1 MTKKNSLFYYL
12 GVLYFCLFQELSLI
26 LQVKTECDML
36 IDIVLIIVGV
46 ALVLKGADW
55 LTEGA
60 SALARRMGVPE
71 IVIGLTI
78 VAAGTSAPELFV
90 SLVSALKGTPDMAV
104 GNVVGSNTMNAML
117 IVGCA
122 AMVAPMVISHAT
134 VKKDMPFA
142 VGASLLLMLLAFDNE
157 LSLIDGIILMAG
169 FAVFMA
175 YTLRQ
180 ARGGHDGQRAE
191 DETVPEGEPA
201 ASGKSATDRSPLV
214 SAVYMLVGLA
224 MLVAGSNVF
233 VDSASNVALSLGI
246 SEAVVG
252 LTVVAGGTSLPELAT
267 SVVAARKGQSAIAI
281 GNVIG
286 SNVFNILMILG
297 VTGVISPLHI
307 EGITTLDMVVMLASI
322 FLVWLFSRT
331 RYTVE
336 RWEGAVLVGGYLAYL
351 CWLIS
356 SL

>member
-1 MTKKNSLFYYL
+1 MM
-12 GVLYFCLFQELSLI
+12 I
-26 LQVKTECDML
+26 L
-36 IDIVLIIVGV
+36 DIVLIVIGV
-46 ALVLKGADW
+46 ALVLTGADR

-60 SALARRMGVPE
+60 SALARRMNVPE
-71 IVIGLTI
+71 IIIGLTI

-122 AMVAPMVISHAT
+122 AMVAPMVISRST
-134 VKKDMPFA
+134 VKKDIPFA
-142 VGASLLLMLLAFDNE
+142 VGASVLLMLL
-157 LSLIDGIILMAG
+157 SLNNYLGRWDGIILLLG
-169 FAVFMA
+169 FASFMV
-175 YTLRQ
+175 YTLMQ
-180 ARGGHDGQRAE
+180 AKKGEAAPVADDSQQDANSTPSRGMN
-191 DETVPEGEPA
+191 PWL
-201 ASGKSATDRSPLV
+201 SALWV
-214 SAVYMLVGLA
+214 VAGLA
-224 MLVAGSNVF
+224 MLVIGSNLF
-233 VDSASNVALSLGI
+233 VDSASSVAYSLGI
-246 SEAVVG
+246 SEGVVG

-297 VTGVISPLHI
+297 LTATISPLAI
-307 EGITTLDMVVMLASI
+307 EGITTLDMAVMLVSVA
-322 FLVWLFSRT
+322 LVWFFSFT

-336 RWEGAVLVGGYLAYL
+336 RWEGGLLVVGYLVYL
-351 CWLIS
+351 WWLIS

>member
-1 MTKKNSLFYYL
+1 M
-12 GVLYFCLFQELSLI
+12 E
-26 LQVKTECDML
+26 ML
-36 IDIVLIIVGV
+36 LDVVLIVVGV
-46 ALVLKGADW
+46 ALVLFGADR

-60 SALARRMGVPE
+60 SALARRMNVPE
-71 IVIGLTI
+71 IIIGLTI

-90 SLVSALKGTPDMAV
+90 SLVSALKGTPDLAV

-122 AMVAPMVISHAT
+122 AMVAPMTISRST
-134 VKKDMPFA
+134 VKKDIPFS
-142 VGASLLLMLLAFDNE
+142 VGASVLLILLAVDSF
-157 LSLIDGIILMAG
+157 LGRVDGIILLLG

-175 YTLRQ
+175 YTLMQ
-180 ARGGHDGQRAE
+180 AKTGSTDEVQAE
-191 DETVPEGEPA
+191 T
-201 ASGKSATDRSPLV
+201 SPV
-214 SAVYMLVGLA
+214 WKNIVYLVGGLLG
-224 MLVAGSNVF
+224 LVLGSNLF
-233 VDSASNVALSLGI
+233 VDSASSVAYALDI
-246 SEAVVG
+246 SEGVVG

-286 SNVFNILMILG
+286 SNVFNILLILG
-297 VTGVISPLHI
+297 LTATISPMEI
-307 EGITTLDMVVMLASI
+307 EGITTIDMAVMLISVA
-322 FLVWLFSRT
+322 FVWMFSFT

-336 RWEGAVLVGGYLAYL
+336 RWEGAVLVGGYLVYL

>member
-1 MTKKNSLFYYL
+1 M
-12 GVLYFCLFQELSLI
+12 VLDVLLI
-26 LQVKTECDML
+26 V
-36 IDIVLIIVGV
+36 IGV
-46 ALVLKGADW
+46 AMVLLGADR

-60 SALARRMGVPE
+60 SALARRMNVPE
-71 IVIGLTI
+71 IIIGLTI

-90 SLVSALKGTPDMAV
+90 SLVSALKGTAGLAV

-122 AMVAPMVISHAT
+122 AVVAPMTISRST
-134 VKKDMPFA
+134 VKKDIPFSVA
-142 VGASLLLMLLAFDNE
+142 ASVLLI
-157 LSLIDGIILMAG
+157 LIAADSFLGRWDGIILLVG
-169 FAVFMA
+169 FTVFMV

-180 ARGGHDGQRAE
+180 AKVD
-191 DETVPEGEPA
+191 
-201 ASGKSATDRSPLV
+201 SATEVQTETSPVWRNIVYLLGGLLGLV
-214 SAVYMLVGLA
+214 V
-224 MLVAGSNVF
+224 GSNLF

-246 SEAVVG
+246 SEGVVG

-297 VTGVISPLHI
+297 LTATISPLQI
-307 EGITTLDMVVMLASI
+307 EGISTIDMAVMLVSVA
-322 FLVWLFSRT
+322 LVWLFSFT
-331 RYTVE
+331 KFTVE
-336 RWEGAVLVGGYLAYL
+336 RWEGALLVIGYLVYL
-351 CWLIS
+351 WWLIS